1 MKDFNVKIKIM
12 GKVSFGKGLISTY
25 LDEISTH
32 QEMVFFDT
40 VNKHIYLSG
49 DNYSDSS
56 HIAFSGTHSVTGVT
70 ATNIQDCITQLEG
83 VVSETVK
90 YTEQTLTDAQ
100 KTQARTNIGAT
111 APEVFIAIYGTT
123 TQAQVQAAASAGKV
137 VVCFYGNKMYMYA
150 GESAAGYSQFTSV
163 LYDTAY
169 RVYLKN
175 STWGYAS
182 YDLPIDAVLYTT
194 QNLSDSQK
202 SVARTNIGA
211 GTYSKPSDGIPASD
225 LADGVIPTVEALTA
239 SEIQTIWDGVFGT
252 QLISFT
258 INDVAYQAEDGM
270 TWYEWVSSAYN
281 TDDFY
286 SDPNPTTY
294 PDGTYVRAQNG
305 QTIDFSN
312 VSEKSLNVIVNGR
325 AYTYE
330 TDGGGLND

>member
-70 ATNIQDCITQLEG
+70 ATNIQDCVTQLESI
-83 VVSETVK
+83 VSETVK

-111 APEVFIAIYGTT
+111 APEVFMATYGTT

-137 VVCFYGNKMYMYA
+137 VVCFYGSRMYTYA

-194 QNLSDSQK
+194 QNLSDAQK

-211 GTYSKPSDGIPASD
+211 GT
-225 LADGVIPTVEALTA
+225 TVEALSS
-239 SEIQTIWDGVFGT
+239 SEIQTIWNSVFGAP
-252 QLISFT
+252 LISFT
-258 INDVAYQAEDGM
+258 INDTTYQAEEGM
-270 TWYEWVSSAYN
+270 TWGEWVESEHN
-281 TDDFY
+281 TDGF
-286 SDPNPTTY
+286 
-294 PDGTYVRAQNG
+294 V
-305 QTIDFSN
+305 
-312 VSEKSLNVIVNGR
+312 VNN
-325 AYTYE
+325 
-330 TDGGGLND
+330 DKVWLNDAAITNSGNTVSSSDLIVADNAYATTIIPDIPPIPDED